1 MTIASR
7 SHGSAPDRLATE
19 TKASARN
26 RRHPRTMS
34 PQPILFIHHANDMY
48 GADIGLIHSIQ
59 SLDRGRYFPIVIL
72 PADMPTGMLSPE
84 LERLGVE
91 YHFANL
97 GILRR
102 KYLKPRA
109 ILRLAIELLKGIA
122 YVRSIARDR
131 RVALVYT
138 NTFVTVSGAIGGKL
152 AGVPVLWHIREILS
166 MPRPVRWL
174 LCKALGLCADRVVC
188 ISKAVRDNVL
198 QEAPNLARK
207 SVVVYNAVSVAGSNG
222 IGKDIGLREEL
233 GLPQG
238 APLVG
243 MVGRISHWKG
253 QEILAEAAALVL
265 QNHPDAHF
273 VAVGSYF
280 ADESQYLQKLKALIN
295 SLGLDGRFHLVG
307 YRLNVTDVYRALDVF
322 VLPSIKPEPF
332 GRVTVEAMM
341 QGRAVVATNHG
352 GTVELIE
359 DGVTGMLVPPADP
372 KALAAAIELLL
383 ADRPLR
389 EKMGQAAAIYAQQN
403 FGLPGYGAQMRN
415 IINEL
420 VVQECMAVNDIS
432 SAAPLDAA

>member
-1 MTIASR
+1 
-7 SHGSAPDRLATE
+7 
-19 TKASARN
+19 
-26 RRHPRTMS
+26 MS
-34 PQPILFIHHANDMY
+34 PQPILFVHHANDMY

-59 SLDRGRYFPIVIL
+59 SLDRQAYFPIVIL

-166 MPRPVRWL
+166 LPRPVRWL
-174 LCKALGLCADRVVC
+174 LCKTLGLCADRVVC
-188 ISKAVRDNVL
+188 ISKAVRDSVL
-198 QEAPNLARK
+198 KEAPNLARK
-207 SVVVYNAVSVAGSNG
+207 SVVVYNAVSVAANDGV
-222 IGKDIGLREEL
+222 GKDIGLREEL
-233 GLPQG
+233 RLPQG

-265 QNHPDAHF
+265 RNHRDAHF

-280 ADESQYLQKLKALIN
+280 ADESHYLQKLTSLI
-295 SLGLDGRFHLVG
+295 SDLGLDGKFHLVG
-307 YRLNVTDVYRALDVF
+307 YRSNVTDVYRALDVF
-322 VLPSIKPEPF
+322 VLPSMKPEPF

-341 QGRAVVATNHG
+341 QGRAVIATNHG

-359 DGVTGMLVPPADP
+359 DGVTGMLVPPSDP
-372 KALAAAIELLL
+372 TALAAAIESLLV
-383 ADRPLR
+383 DRPMR
-389 EKMGQAAAIYAQQN
+389 EKMGRAAALYAKQN
-403 FGLPGYGAQMRN
+403 FGLPGYGSHMRN

-420 VVQECMAVNDIS
+420 VAQECMAVNDIS
-432 SAAPLDAA
+432 NAAPLDAA

>member
-1 MTIASR
+1 
-7 SHGSAPDRLATE
+7 
-19 TKASARN
+19 
-26 RRHPRTMS
+26 MS
-34 PQPILFIHHANDMY
+34 PQPILFVHHANDMY

-59 SLDRGRYFPIVIL
+59 SLDRQEYFPIVIL

-166 MPRPVRWL
+166 LPRPVRWL
-174 LCKALGLCADRVVC
+174 LCKTLGLCADRVVC
-188 ISKAVRDNVL
+188 ISKAVRDSVL
-198 QEAPNLARK
+198 KEAPNLARK
-207 SVVVYNAVSVAGSNG
+207 SVVVYNAVSVAANDGV
-222 IGKDIGLREEL
+222 GKDIGLREEL
-233 GLPQG
+233 RLPQG

-265 QNHPDAHF
+265 RNHRDAHF

-280 ADESQYLQKLKALIN
+280 ADESHYLQKLTSLI
-295 SLGLDGRFHLVG
+295 SDLGLDGKFHLVG
-307 YRLNVTDVYRALDVF
+307 YRSNVTDVYRALDVF
-322 VLPSIKPEPF
+322 VLPSMKPEPF

-341 QGRAVVATNHG
+341 QGRAVIATNHG

-359 DGVTGMLVPPADP
+359 DGVTGMLVPPSDTT
-372 KALAAAIELLL
+372 ALAAAIESLLI
-383 ADRPLR
+383 DRPMR
-389 EKMGQAAAIYAQQN
+389 EKMGRAAALYAKQN
-403 FGLPGYGAQMRN
+403 FGLPGYGSQMRN

-420 VVQECMAVNDIS
+420 VAQECMAVNDIS
-432 SAAPLDAA
+432 NAAPLDAA

>member
-1 MTIASR
+1 
-7 SHGSAPDRLATE
+7 
-19 TKASARN
+19 
-26 RRHPRTMS
+26 
-34 PQPILFIHHANDMY
+34 MY

-59 SLDRGRYFPIVIL
+59 SLDRQEYFPIVIL

-122 YVRSIARDR
+122 YVRSVARDR
-131 RVALVYT
+131 RVALVYS

-166 MPRPVRWL
+166 LPRPVRWL
-174 LCKALGLCADRVVC
+174 LCKTLGLCADRVVC
-188 ISKAVRDNVL
+188 ISKAVRDSVL
-198 QEAPNLARK
+198 KEAPNLARK
-207 SVVVYNAVSVAGSNG
+207 SVVVYNAVSVAANDGVW
-222 IGKDIGLREEL
+222 KDIGLREEL
-233 GLPQG
+233 RLPQG

-265 QNHPDAHF
+265 RNHRDAHF

-280 ADESQYLQKLKALIN
+280 ADESHYLQKLTSLI
-295 SLGLDGRFHLVG
+295 SDLGLDGKFHLVG
-307 YRLNVTDVYRALDVF
+307 YRSNVTDVYRALDVF
-322 VLPSIKPEPF
+322 VLPSMKPEPF

-341 QGRAVVATNHG
+341 QGRAVIATNHG

-359 DGVTGMLVPPADP
+359 DGVTGMLVPPSDTT
-372 KALAAAIELLL
+372 ALAAAIESLLV
-383 ADRPLR
+383 DRPMR
-389 EKMGQAAAIYAQQN
+389 EKMGRAAALYAKQN
-403 FGLPGYGAQMRN
+403 FGLPGYGSQMRN

-420 VVQECMAVNDIS
+420 VAQECMAVNDIS
-432 SAAPLDAA
+432 NAAPLDAA

>member
-1 MTIASR
+1 
-7 SHGSAPDRLATE
+7 
-19 TKASARN
+19 
-26 RRHPRTMS
+26 MS
-34 PQPILFIHHANDMY
+34 PQPILFVHHANDMY

-59 SLDRGRYFPIVIL
+59 SLDRQEYFPIVIL

-166 MPRPVRWL
+166 LPRPVRWL
-174 LCKALGLCADRVVC
+174 LCKTLGLCADRVVC
-188 ISKAVRDNVL
+188 ISKAVRDSVL
-198 QEAPNLARK
+198 KEAPNLARK
-207 SVVVYNAVSVAGSNG
+207 SVVVYNAVSVAANDGV
-222 IGKDIGLREEL
+222 GKDIGLREEL
-233 GLPQG
+233 RLPQG

-265 QNHPDAHF
+265 RNHRDAHF

-280 ADESQYLQKLKALIN
+280 ADESHYLQKLTSLI
-295 SLGLDGRFHLVG
+295 SDLGLDGKFHLVG
-307 YRLNVTDVYRALDVF
+307 YRSNVTDVYRALDVF
-322 VLPSIKPEPF
+322 VLPSMKPEPF

-341 QGRAVVATNHG
+341 QGRAVIATNHG

-359 DGVTGMLVPPADP
+359 DGVTGMLVPPSDP
-372 KALAAAIELLL
+372 TALAAAIESLLV
-383 ADRPLR
+383 DRPMR
-389 EKMGQAAAIYAQQN
+389 EKMGRAAALYAKQN
-403 FGLPGYGAQMRN
+403 FGLPGYGSHMRN

-420 VVQECMAVNDIS
+420 VAQECMAVNDIS

>member
-1 MTIASR
+1 
-7 SHGSAPDRLATE
+7 
-19 TKASARN
+19 
-26 RRHPRTMS
+26 MS

-59 SLDRGRYFPIVIL
+59 SLDRQEYFPIVIL

-166 MPRPVRWL
+166 LPRPVRWL
-174 LCKALGLCADRVVC
+174 LCKTLGLCADRVVC
-188 ISKAVRDNVL
+188 ISKAVRDSVL
-198 QEAPNLARK
+198 KEAPNLARK
-207 SVVVYNAVSVAGSNG
+207 SVVVYNAVSVAANDGV
-222 IGKDIGLREEL
+222 GKDIGLREEL
-233 GLPQG
+233 RLPQG

-265 QNHPDAHF
+265 RNHRDAHF

-280 ADESQYLQKLKALIN
+280 ADESHYLQKLTSLI
-295 SLGLDGRFHLVG
+295 SDLGLDGKFHLVG
-307 YRLNVTDVYRALDVF
+307 YRSNVTDVYRALDVF
-322 VLPSIKPEPF
+322 VLPSMKPEPF

-341 QGRAVVATNHG
+341 QGRAVIATNHG

-359 DGVTGMLVPPADP
+359 DGVTGMLVPPSDP
-372 KALAAAIELLL
+372 TALAAAIESLLV
-383 ADRPLR
+383 DRPMR
-389 EKMGQAAAIYAQQN
+389 EKMGRAAALYAKQN
-403 FGLPGYGAQMRN
+403 FGLPGYGSHMRN

-420 VVQECMAVNDIS
+420 VAQECMAVNDIS

>member
-1 MTIASR
+1 
-7 SHGSAPDRLATE
+7 
-19 TKASARN
+19 
-26 RRHPRTMS
+26 MS

-59 SLDRGRYFPIVIL
+59 SLDRQEYFPIVIL

-166 MPRPVRWL
+166 LPRPVRWL
-174 LCKALGLCADRVVC
+174 LCKTLGLCADRVVC
-188 ISKAVRDNVL
+188 ISKAVRDSVL
-198 QEAPNLARK
+198 KEAPNLARK
-207 SVVVYNAVSVAGSNG
+207 SVVVYNAVSVAANDGV
-222 IGKDIGLREEL
+222 GKDIGLREEL
-233 GLPQG
+233 RLPQG

-265 QNHPDAHF
+265 RNHRDAHF

-280 ADESQYLQKLKALIN
+280 ADESHYLQKLTSLI
-295 SLGLDGRFHLVG
+295 SDLGLDGKFHLVG
-307 YRLNVTDVYRALDVF
+307 YRSNVTDVYRALDVF
-322 VLPSIKPEPF
+322 VLPSMKPEPF

-341 QGRAVVATNHG
+341 QGRAVIATNHG

-359 DGVTGMLVPPADP
+359 DGVTGMLVPPSDTT
-372 KALAAAIELLL
+372 ALAAAIESLLV
-383 ADRPLR
+383 ARPMR
-389 EKMGQAAAIYAQQN
+389 EKMGRAAALYAKQN
-403 FGLPGYGAQMRN
+403 FGLPGYGSQMRN

-420 VVQECMAVNDIS
+420 VAQECMAVNDIS
-432 SAAPLDAA
+432 NAAPLDAA

>member
-1 MTIASR
+1 
-7 SHGSAPDRLATE
+7 
-19 TKASARN
+19 
-26 RRHPRTMS
+26 MS
-34 PQPILFIHHANDMY
+34 PQPILFVHHANDMY

-59 SLDRGRYFPIVIL
+59 SLDRQEYFPIVIL

-166 MPRPVRWL
+166 LPRPVRWL
-174 LCKALGLCADRVVC
+174 LCKTLGLCADRVVC
-188 ISKAVRDNVL
+188 ISKAVRDSVL
-198 QEAPNLARK
+198 KEAPNLARK
-207 SVVVYNAVSVAGSNG
+207 SVVVYNAVSVAANDGV
-222 IGKDIGLREEL
+222 GKDIGLREEL
-233 GLPQG
+233 RLPQG

-265 QNHPDAHF
+265 RNHRDAHF

-280 ADESQYLQKLKALIN
+280 ADESHYLQKLTSLI
-295 SLGLDGRFHLVG
+295 SDLGLDGKFHLVG
-307 YRLNVTDVYRALDVF
+307 YRSNVTDVYRALDVF
-322 VLPSIKPEPF
+322 VLPSMKPEPF

-341 QGRAVVATNHG
+341 QGRAVIATNHG

-359 DGVTGMLVPPADP
+359 DGVTGMLVPPSDTT
-372 KALAAAIELLL
+372 ALAAAIESLLV
-383 ADRPLR
+383 ARPMR
-389 EKMGQAAAIYAQQN
+389 EKMGRAAALYAKQN
-403 FGLPGYGAQMRN
+403 FGLPGYGSQMRN

-420 VVQECMAVNDIS
+420 VAQECMAVNDIS
-432 SAAPLDAA
+432 NAAPLDAA

>member
-1 MTIASR
+1 
-7 SHGSAPDRLATE
+7 
-19 TKASARN
+19 
-26 RRHPRTMS
+26 MS
-34 PQPILFIHHANDMY
+34 PQPILFVHHANDMY

-59 SLDRGRYFPIVIL
+59 SLDRQEYFPIVIL

-131 RVALVYT
+131 RVALVYS

-166 MPRPVRWL
+166 LPRPVRWL
-174 LCKALGLCADRVVC
+174 LCKTLGLCADRVVC
-188 ISKAVRDNVL
+188 ISKAVRDSVL
-198 QEAPNLARK
+198 KEAPNLARK
-207 SVVVYNAVSVAGSNG
+207 SVVVYNAVSVAANDGV
-222 IGKDIGLREEL
+222 GKDIGLREEL
-233 GLPQG
+233 RLPQG

-265 QNHPDAHF
+265 RNHRDAHF

-280 ADESQYLQKLKALIN
+280 ADESHYLQKLTSLI
-295 SLGLDGRFHLVG
+295 SDLGLDGKFHLVG
-307 YRLNVTDVYRALDVF
+307 YRSNVTEVYRALDVF
-322 VLPSIKPEPF
+322 VLPSMKPEPF

-341 QGRAVVATNHG
+341 QGRAVIATNHG

-359 DGVTGMLVPPADP
+359 DGVTGMLVPPSDTT
-372 KALAAAIELLL
+372 ALAAAIESLLV
-383 ADRPLR
+383 DRPMR
-389 EKMGQAAAIYAQQN
+389 EKMGRAAALYAKQN
-403 FGLPGYGAQMRN
+403 FGLPGYGSQMRN

-420 VVQECMAVNDIS
+420 VAQECMAVNDIS
-432 SAAPLDAA
+432 NAAPLDAA